1 MFRRPL
7 RVTSVGV
14 STQIVVGTER
24 ARAGFAGNSCENMGF
39 RSTDDQEGVV
49 MGLSKLSRSVEGAR
63 VLITGAGSGMGRA
76 TAHVFADQGAHVVV
90 ADRDASGVAAVVAEI
105 TAEYGPDRVRGV
117 TGDVSTP
124 QGRNELVA
132 AVVDAWGGV
141 DVLINNAGVSLVTS
155 VFSDEDS
162 FLQNW
167 DQTLAIN
174 VSAHAHLIRLCLP
187 YLMKAPNGG
196 RVVNIASTEGI
207 VATGGLSAYTASKH
221 AVIGLT
227 KNCAVELGRHNITVN
242 AICPGPIDTAMTAGI
257 EQDDKE
263 KYARRKVPLRRYGIP
278 EEVAQMTLSL
288 CLPAASYTNGAALVV
303 DGGMTIK
310 HG

>member
-1 MFRRPL
+1 M
-7 RVTSVGV
+7 GV
-14 STQIVVGTER
+14 STQIVVGPVR

-49 MGLSKLSRSVEGAR
+49 VGLSKLSRSVEGAR

-105 TAEYGPDRVRGV
+105 TDEYGPDRVRGV